1 MRAQNWHDVLTL
13 LAMMIMDDKSTKG
26 RESKIF
32 RTAAVAV
39 RNSICPELNL
49 DEKMARDWF
58 VLHKDDLVRKMSSV
72 YFDKT
77 VADTLKNLS
86 ALPEKKE
93 LVIAL
98 MKIAISD
105 TPHKGAKNRLLRSAS
120 EEWSVELKEAV

>member
-13 LAMMIMDDKSTKG
+13 LAMMILDDKSVKG
-26 RESKIF
+26 RESKLF
-32 RTAAVAV
+32 RAAAM
-39 RNSICPELNL
+39 RLRGAICPELNL

-58 VLHKDDLVRKMSSV
+58 VLHREDLRRKMSSV

-77 VADTLKNLS
+77 VTETLKNLS

-105 TPHKGAKNRLLRSAS
+105 TPDKGPDNRLLRTAS
-120 EEWSVELKEAV
+120 EEWNVELKEAV